1 MIIKRFVFFITFL
14 LITFLT
20 SFAQMADLTY
30 QGQTYANSE
39 TGTWTGV
46 NVPRTTPTNFKFLY
60 NSLTSVNTQ
69 GYMLQAGDEGIN
81 AYNGNLNG
89 EIIQGNQFIWNGNYS
104 GLGTAM
110 TITHGVF
117 TGCNINVQIKHNYLY
132 RVPMGI
138 IRKSAS
144 NMVNTSGGVSYNI
157 LKTFNVGGVVK
168 GMSGVKWYNNTFYQD
183 RPTYSSSDPTAG
195 TWRGAIDVYTN
206 TDVTPNSVSHG
217 TKIKNNIFYSKYK
230 TYAINVMDAAS
241 LTDFECDYN
250 VYWVE
255 EGDHMP
261 VFNAGGSSKTW
272 AQWRAMGYDA
282 HSIVMNPDFIDFVNF
297 VPRNRLD
304 YGTDLGTEFNTG
316 LSTNATWSVG
326 SMPATTVQNG
336 TWQVG
341 ARIYGASSP
350 IVIPTVSTSSIS
362 TITQT
367 GAVAGGNVTAD
378 GGAAVTE
385 RGVCWSTSSN
395 PTTSNSKQVSG
406 SGTGSFTVGITGLNP
421 GTTYYVRSYAINSVG
436 TAYGNNVSF
445 TTLAYV
451 PVSPYY
457 VAPNGNDNTGDGTI
471 SKPWF
476 TLNKAWQYVK
486 AGETVY
492 MRGGT
497 YAYNQQQRLTG
508 KNGTSSSRIK
518 LLAYNGERPI
528 ITRGISYV
536 YPGWPH
542 AIIYFTANYADVKGL
557 DVSGVTQPL
566 ESGDMHEPFRAY
578 GCNYCTFELLD
589 IHHNGAGFQLTNSN
603 QCYVINSD
611 FHHNQDPYT
620 TSAGAYGNADGMGI
634 DGTNPDAI
642 NYVRGCRF
650 WYNSDDGIDGWAEEG
665 TIVIENSWSFWNGFI
680 PDTWTKA
687 GDGSGFKLGKT
698 DAVVPTLV
706 KRKLYNNISFQN
718 KKWGFL
724 DNGIKCNAELYNN
737 TAFENG
743 YKGLDSWSGG
753 FHFNL
758 DPVAPYYIKNNISYK
773 NIGANATI
781 GDNTNVDHNTWDLP
795 VTVADNDFITIVP
808 IGVDGPRQS
817 DGSLPNLTFLKL
829 ASGSDLINKGVN
841 VGLPYKST
849 APDLGAYESDY
860 STTPISPYF
869 ISPNGSDTNGDGTIE
884 HPWFTLNKAWS
895 YVKAGE
901 IIYVRGGT
909 YKYDQE
915 QHLYNKVGTSSN
927 LIRIL
932 AYQNEKP
939 VISPSLS
946 YTGNRGVDVENVNYM
961 HMKGLEIAN
970 FTQRTSDQWYNG
982 ITAYN
987 VNYCVFELIDV
998 HHNGFGFSIGG
1009 QSTGNLVLNSD
1020 FHHNWDPI
1028 TAITTNVP
1036 YGGSDG
1042 LTIRVANPGSTNTIR
1057 GCRMWNNS
1065 DDGFDGWYNSG
1076 FLLFEDCWSFNNGY
1090 REDGITEGGDG
1101 NGFKMGPLV
1110 ADPWTGFE
1118 TEHKRTMKNCI
1129 AFNNRM
1135 NGFDQNAALCVMYFY
1150 NCAAFG
1156 NGNHGFLMNNNSAIQ
1171 MIARNNISYK
1181 NAKGAA
1187 YFTSVSTVDHNTFTY
1202 NNGVNPAYFVT
1213 DADFVSINPAGMDG
1227 PRQADGSLPNLN
1239 FLKLAQGSDLIET
1252 GIDVGIPYKGIA
1264 PDLGPFESNYQASL
1278 PNLNTTNMTDV
1289 TKNSA
1294 VTGGN
1299 VTSDGGSPITA
1310 KGVCWNTSPNP
1321 TTANSHT
1328 DEGPGSG
1335 SFTSTLTGLTPN
1347 TMYYVRAYATNA
1359 VGTSYGEELSFTTLK
1374 ELFLA
1379 TITTNAVSDITENSA
1394 VCGGN
1399 VTSDGNAEVT
1409 SRGVCWNT
1417 TGNPT
1422 TANNIVYS
1430 GTGIGEFSC
1439 ILASLS
1445 PNTTYYARA
1454 FAINSVGI
1462 AYGEEVIFTTLK
1474 QLQLPVV
1481 TTSAIT
1487 NITQTSAQGGGNVTF
1502 DGFDFISSKGVVWD
1516 TSPNPTI
1523 EDNKTND
1530 GTGTGEFSSS
1540 ISDLKTGTY
1549 YYARAY
1555 AENSVGIAYGQE
1567 ESFKTLED
1575 VSDELLIYPNPV
1587 PTYRDKFT
1595 IEVVVPNFDSIRVY
1609 IYDILGKLCYTEKMN
1624 CCIRNF
1630 FEGHDRNQAIIN
1642 KNRAKLTPG
1651 IYIIKVTNRK
1661 KIFVTGKV
1669 IIL

>member
-1 MIIKRFVFFITFL
+1 MIKKLVFVLTFL
-14 LITFLT
+14 LTFLT
-20 SFAQMADLTY
+20 NFAQMADLTY
-30 QGQTYANSE
+30 QGQTYVNNE
-39 TGTWTGV
+39 TGVWTGV
-46 NVPRTTPTNFKFLY
+46 NVPRTSPTNFKFLY
-60 NSLTSVNTQ
+60 NSLTSVNVQ
-69 GYMLQAGDEGIN
+69 GYMLQAGDEGVN

-89 EIIQGNQFIWNGNYS
+89 ELIQGNQFIWNGNFS
-104 GLGTAM
+104 GLGTSM

-117 TGCNINVQIKHNYLY
+117 TGCNINVNIKHNYLY

-144 NMVNTSGGVSYNI
+144 SMVNTSGGVSYNI

-206 TDVTPNSVSHG
+206 TDVTPNSISHG

-230 TYAINVMDAAS
+230 TLAINVMDAAS

-255 EGDHMP
+255 EGDHKP
-261 VFNAGGSSKTW
+261 VFNAGGTTKTW
-272 AQWRAMGYDA
+272 DQWRAMGYDA
-282 HSIVMNPDFIDFVNF
+282 HSVVMNPNFIDFVNF
-297 VPRNRLD
+297 VPATRLD
-304 YGTDLGTEFNTG
+304 YGTDLGSEFNTG
-316 LSTNATWSVG
+316 LSTTAVWTVG

-341 ARIYGASSP
+341 ARIYAATP
-350 IVIPTVSTSSIS
+350 VVPT
-362 TITQT
+362 
-367 GAVAGGNVTAD
+367 
-378 GGAAVTE
+378 
-385 RGVCWSTSSN
+385 
-395 PTTSNSKQVSG
+395 
-406 SGTGSFTVGITGLNP
+406 
-421 GTTYYVRSYAINSVG
+421 
-436 TAYGNNVSF
+436 
-445 TTLAYV
+445 
-451 PVSPYY
+451 SPYF
-457 VAPNGNDNTGDGTI
+457 VAPNGNDATGDGTI
-471 SKPWF
+471 DKPWF
-476 TLNKAWQYVK
+476 TLNKAWSYVK

-497 YAYNQQQRLTG
+497 YAYHQQQRLTG
-508 KNGTSSSRIK
+508 KNGTSTSRIK

-528 ITRGISYV
+528 ITRGDPYT

-557 DVSGVTQPL
+557 DVSGVSQPA
-566 ESGDMHEPFRAY
+566 SSPDMHEPFRAY

-634 DGTNPDAI
+634 DGTNPNAI
-642 NYVRGCRF
+642 NYVIGCRF

-665 TIVIENSWSFWNGFI
+665 TIVIENCWAFWNGFI
-680 PDTWTKA
+680 PDTWNKG

-698 DAVVPTLV
+698 DAIVPTIV

-724 DNGIKCNAELYNN
+724 DNGIQCNAELYNN
-737 TAFENG
+737 TAIENG
-743 YKGLDSWSGG
+743 YKNLDSWAGG
-753 FHFNL
+753 FNFTL
-758 DPVAPYYIKNNISYK
+758 VPTTKFFIKNNIAYK
-773 NIGANATI
+773 NNITQVSI
-781 GDNTNVDHNTWDLP
+781 GDDTNVDHNTWDLS
-795 VTVADNDFITIVP
+795 VTVTDADFVSIIPT
-808 IGVDGPRQS
+808 GVDGPRQA
-817 DGSLPNLTFLKL
+817 DGSLPNLTYLKL
-829 ASGSDLINKGVN
+829 AQGSDLINKGVD

-860 STTPISPYF
+860 SSVPVSPYF
-869 ISPNGSDTNGDGTIE
+869 IAPNGNDTTGDGTID
-884 HPWFTLNKAWS
+884 HPWFTINKAWS
-895 YVKAGE
+895 YIKPGE
-901 IIYVRGGT
+901 IIYMRGGT
-909 YKYDQE
+909 YYYNETQNLTVKTGTVGNMLK
-915 QHLYNKVGTSSN
+915 LY
-927 LIRIL
+927 
-932 AYQNEKP
+932 AYQGER
-939 VISPSLS
+939 VIIRPSAT
-946 YTGNRGVDVENVNYM
+946 YTATRGVYVRSNFV
-961 HMKGLEIAN
+961 HMKGPMEICYYEQM
-970 FTQRTSDQWYNG
+970 TPTEWYNG
-982 ITAYN
+982 ITAYSSN
-987 VNYCVFELIDV
+987 DCIFEQIDV

-1009 QSTGNLVLNSD
+1009 ISTRNLVLNSD
-1020 FHHNWDPI
+1020 FHHNYDPI

-1042 LTIRVANPGSTNTIR
+1042 LTIRVADPSSVNTMK

-1076 FLLFEDCWSFNNGY
+1076 MLIFEDCWSFNNGY

-1118 TEHKRTMKNCI
+1118 TEHKRTMTNCI

-1135 NGFDQNAALCVMYFY
+1135 NGFDQNAALCVMHFY

-1156 NGNHGFLMNNNSAIQ
+1156 NGNHGFVMNNNSTIY

-1187 YFTSVSTVDHNTFTY
+1187 YFTSISTVDHNTFTY
-1202 NNGVNPAYFVT
+1202 NNGVNPAYSVT

-1227 PRQADGSLPNLN
+1227 ARQADGSLPNLN

-1252 GIDVGIPYKGIA
+1252 GIDVGLPYKGIA
-1264 PDLGPFESNYQASL
+1264 PDLGPFESNYNATL
-1278 PNLNTTNMTDV
+1278 PILNTTTMTDV

-1299 VTSDGGSPITA
+1299 VTSDGGSPIIA

-1321 TTANSHT
+1321 TLSNFFT
-1328 DEGPGSG
+1328 DEGAGSG
-1335 SFTSTLTGLTPN
+1335 IFTSNLTGLTPN
-1347 TMYYVRAYATNA
+1347 TTYYVRAYATNA
-1359 VGTSYGEELSFTTLK
+1359 VGTSYGEELSFNTLK

-1379 TITTNAVSDITENSA
+1379 TVTTKAVTDITQISA

-1422 TANNIVYS
+1422 TGDNIVYS
-1430 GTGIGEFSC
+1430 GNGVGEFTST
-1439 ILASLS
+1439 LASLS

-1474 QLQLPVV
+1474 QMQLPVV
-1481 TTSAIT
+1481 TTSAII

-1502 DGFDFISSKGVVWD
+1502 DGFDFVAAKGVVWN
-1516 TSPNPTI
+1516 TSPSPTI

-1540 ISDLKTGTY
+1540 FSGLSPNTY

-1555 AENSVGIAYGQE
+1555 AENSVGIAYGDE
-1567 ESFKTLED
+1567 KSFKTEEVVNEIL
-1575 VSDELLIYPNPV
+1575 VYPNPV
-1587 PTYRDKFT
+1587 PIYTDRFT
-1595 IEVVVPNFDSIRVY
+1595 IEVLIPNFDSTRVY
-1609 IYDILGKLCYTEKMN
+1609 IYDIIGKLRYTEKMN

-1642 KNRAKLTPG
+1642 KNKAKLTPG
-1651 IYIIKVTNRK
+1651 VYIIKVINKRK
-1661 KIFVTGKV
+1661 VYATGKL